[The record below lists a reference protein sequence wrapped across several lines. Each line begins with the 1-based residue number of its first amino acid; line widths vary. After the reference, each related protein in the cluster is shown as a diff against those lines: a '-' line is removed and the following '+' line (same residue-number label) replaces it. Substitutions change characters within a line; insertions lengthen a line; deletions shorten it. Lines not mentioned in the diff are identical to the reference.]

1 MNSGGAGGGEKIG
14 VVVPAGDDM
23 DMEMKGDAGS
33 CGGTEIDAEIKS
45 IRLHGLF

>member
-1 MNSGGAGGGEKIG
+1 MNSGSAGGGEKIR
-14 VVVPAGDDM
+14 VVAPARDDM
-23 DMEMKGDAGS
+23 NMEVKGDAGS

>member
-1 MNSGGAGGGEKIG
+1 
-14 VVVPAGDDM
+14 
-23 DMEMKGDAGS
+23 MKWDAGS